1 MIRTQRI
8 TNHILRAV
16 IDRPKALNAI
26 NFKTIDDLESLI
38 ESIHSNEQI
47 RVLILSGAGNE
58 SFAAGGDLREFHTI
72 TSKDEALKMSQRI
85 QHLFLELEKL
95 PCWSIAF
102 INGNA
107 YGGGV
112 ELMLAHDFRV
122 ATPDVLFGMTQGRFY
137 LSPGWGGLTRLVE
150 KVGRSKALKWL
161 GKAEVI
167 NTKTALKDELID
179 AVLPGEDAEKEL
191 LQWVEPLTKNDR
203 NYIKTLK
210 KGSLRFAQGRLEALA
225 AEADPFADL
234 WVDQQH
240 ITRVENFL
248 NKQK

>member
-38 ESIHSNEQI
+38 DSIHSNEQI

-95 PCWSIAF
+95 PCWNIAF

-112 ELMLAHDFRV
+112 ELTLAHDFRV
-122 ATPDVLFGMTQGRFY
+122 AAPDALFGMTQGRFY

-161 GKAEVI
+161 GKAEII
-167 NTKTALKDELID
+167 NAKTALKDGLID
-179 AVLPGEDAEKEL
+179 DVLPGEDAEQEL
-191 LQWVEPLTKNDR
+191 LHWVEPLTKNDR